1 MKDNRPPL
9 SNSEVMRLEKA
20 ISKNADKLISDHYN
34 SLKRKPVI
42 EDVQEETETKAT
54 KLGRKPAMLS
64 NTIIDYIGKTTIYGL
79 YPYWALDIIEGVAR
93 LDWDSKPTDSPN
105 KSSPLSVKKLCLILS
120 SQEEINTK
128 EISLSFDIQERHA
141 RRYMQACKLMMPY
154 LERSVPNNPTIK
166 CVKWLDLHDFASCPL
181 QIAQLQYDMRDL

>member
-1 MKDNRPPL
+1 MKDDRPPL

-20 ISKNADKLISDHYN
+20 ISKNADKLISDHYK

-42 EDVQEETETKAT
+42 EETEQPKLT

-64 NTIIDYIGKTTIYGL
+64 NIVIDYIGKTTIYGL

-93 LDWDSKPTDSPN
+93 LDWDSKPADSHL

-154 LERSVPNNPTIK
+154 LERSIPNKVDIK
-166 CVKWLDLHDFASCPL
+166 CVEWLDLHDLVPCPV
-181 QIAQLQYDMRDL
+181 QVAQLQYDMRDL

>member
-1 MKDNRPPL
+1 
-9 SNSEVMRLEKA
+9 
-20 ISKNADKLISDHYN
+20 
-34 SLKRKPVI
+34 
-42 EDVQEETETKAT
+42 
-54 KLGRKPAMLS
+54 MLS
-64 NTIIDYIGKTTIYGL
+64 NTVIDYIGKTTAYGL

-93 LDWDSKPTDSPN
+93 LDWDSKPTDSTL

-154 LERSVPNNPTIK
+154 LERSIPNKVDIK
-166 CVKWLDLHDFASCPL
+166 CVEWLDLHDFTSCPL
-181 QIAQLQYDMRDL
+181 QIAQLQLDMSCLLYTSPSPRDLSTSRMPSSA

>member
-34 SLKRKPVI
+34 SLKRKPVV
-42 EDVQEETETKAT
+42 EDIQEETKAN

-93 LDWDSKPTDSPN
+93 LDWDSKPADSIH

-154 LERSVPNNPTIK
+154 LEKSVPNKPTIK
-166 CVKWLDLHDFASCPL
+166 CVEWLDLHDFTSCPL